1 MTGVQTCALP
11 ISVFISKRLIQKIG
25 LLNEDLHYCMDL
37 DWNARI
43 ALTQPNIYCAD
54 QPICFYRHHDDAKTA
69 RNNNNT
75 RKEAVETAKK
85 YATYLSSRERKKLY
99 RLIRYNSQLK
109 KCRSEQGENFSIQLL
124 VILMTLPR
132 EALSDTRF
140 LGMLKRIL
148 YRRLTFLI

>member
-1 MTGVQTCALP
+1 
-11 ISVFISKRLIQKIG
+11 
-25 LLNEDLHYCMDL
+25 MDL

-69 RNNNNT
+69 RKNNNT
-75 RKEAVETAKK
+75 RKEAVEIAKK

-109 KCRSEQGENFSIQLL
+109 KCQSEQGENFSIQLL

-140 LGMLKRIL
+140 LGMLKRNL